1 MFVLPNSR
9 ENEQEAARIGVELT
23 ARAGYDRRG
32 AVSLWNNMGQR
43 VESKPPQLAFDAP
56 VAQGARPGPGPAG
69 LIAARDVAV
78 KGAEAL

>member
-1 MFVLPNSR
+1 MLVLPNSR
-9 ENEQEAARIGVELT
+9 ENEQEAARIGIELT

-32 AVSLWNNMGQR
+32 AVSRWNYTGQR
-43 VESKPPQLAFDAP
+43 IKSKPPPLAFDAP